1 LGRIKVLSSF
11 ERGEQ
16 SPEPLEPFLLELYL
30 LEMGGWRRCEK
41 GGNRTAARETHTLT
55 RTLTGT
61 YTRTGTFVRIATN
74 REDPLGQGLG
84 GEGVSGLLV
93 QGYALRNC
101 VWSTLRGVVRSLF
114 KPPQVRPLFLP
125 APLFDVNEKQEQK
138 EIEGANR
145 PPMAA
150 SATNQAPCYD
160 HLADR
165 LPTTHLPAEDR

>member
-61 YTRTGTFVRIATN
+61 GTGIFVRIATDH
-74 REDPLGQGLG
+74 EDPLGQGLG
-84 GEGVSGLLV
+84 
-93 QGYALRNC
+93 
-101 VWSTLRGVVRSLF
+101 
-114 KPPQVRPLFLP
+114 
-125 APLFDVNEKQEQK
+125 
-138 EIEGANR
+138 
-145 PPMAA
+145 
-150 SATNQAPCYD
+150 
-160 HLADR
+160 
-165 LPTTHLPAEDR
+165 